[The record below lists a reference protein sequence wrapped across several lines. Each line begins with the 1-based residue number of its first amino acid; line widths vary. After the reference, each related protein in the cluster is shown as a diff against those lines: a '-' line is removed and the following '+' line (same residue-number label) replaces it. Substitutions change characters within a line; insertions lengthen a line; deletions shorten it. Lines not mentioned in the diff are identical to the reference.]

1 MAGKV
6 ARAAGVFMVAY
17 AAGSFAQSYDF
28 QISNIRVEGVQRLE
42 PGTVLTYLP
51 VSVGDRMSEARAQ
64 QAIRALYD
72 SGLSSSCGRGIS
84 EKRTAI
90 EVMTV
95 SERMQEF
102 GTLKDPDDVSV
113 KRREHNL

>member
-42 PGTVLTYLP
+42 PGT
-51 VSVGDRMSEARAQ
+51 
-64 QAIRALYD
+64 
-72 SGLSSSCGRGIS
+72 
-84 EKRTAI
+84 
-90 EVMTV
+90 
-95 SERMQEF
+95 F
-102 GTLKDPDDVSV
+102 
-113 KRREHNL
+113 